1 MSVETSPPRQ
11 IERLMAFWRAW
22 RHVIMLLSLVTALI
36 IFLFILPLE
45 TRLSLVASVFR
56 QRSLIFMLLLFNLL
70 AISLLWAAGQNLDM
84 NIFRLLNMRGVRPRW
99 LDSAMFWITQL
110 GNGLFSLAVGA
121 VFYLLDQ
128 RRLAV
133 EIVLGTL
140 TLWLAV
146 ETIKILTG
154 RARPYLLLTGVRVIG
169 WQERGRSFPSGHT
182 TQVFFIASFLSR
194 FFQTEVWMT
203 FILYTLAVLV
213 AFTRIYVGAHY
224 PRDVL
229 AGALLG
235 SGWGILLM
243 LVDAN
248 FVARGI

>member
-1 MSVETSPPRQ
+1 MSAETQARRPL
-11 IERLMAFWRAW
+11 ERLMTFWRAW
-22 RHVIMLLSLVTALI
+22 RHVIMLVTLVIALIVFLSL
-36 IFLFILPLE
+36 LPLE
-45 TRLSLVASVFR
+45 TRLSLVASIFK
-56 QRSLIFMLLLFNLL
+56 QRSLIFTLMLFNLL
-70 AISLLWAAGQNLDM
+70 VLSLLWAAGQELDI
-84 NIFRLLNMRGVRPRW
+84 NIFRLFNMRGSRPGW
-99 LDSAMFWITQL
+99 LDYAMLGMTQL
-110 GNGLFSLAVGA
+110 GNGMFSLALSA
-121 VFYLLDQ
+121 LFYFLGQ

-133 EIVLGTL
+133 ELILGTL

-154 RARPYLLLTGVRVIG
+154 RARPYLLLSGVRIIG

-194 FFQTEVWMT
+194 FFAVEGGMI
-203 FILYTLAVLV
+203 FLLYLLAVLV

-248 FVARGI
+248 FIARGI